1 MAAHMA
7 SQSDPSPQGG
17 FVKREEGNNP
27 GVRPDVEVGSG
38 EAAVVL
44 AVRGGQIVVVAPAGT
59 SEQDAVSAAA
69 RIHGSLRLE
78 HGRVL
83 TFEIRRGSPDALFQ
97 DAPAELPVYQRAGA
111 AAVARPPRTDG
122 ARSRPVREIMTRD
135 VLTASPDMLVEDV
148 AKLLAYHNITGMPV
162 EGWDGQVVGIV
173 SEADVIGKVGIT
185 VDDVMSREVISVTE
199 ETPIEDVAKLM
210 TERRIRR
217 VPVMAGSVVAGIV
230 SRADIVRAFA
240 AR

>member
-1 MAAHMA
+1 ME
-7 SQSDPSPQGG
+7 
-17 FVKREEGNNP
+17 REEANNP
-27 GVRPDVEVGSG
+27 GVRPGVEVGSD
-38 EAAVVL
+38 EVAVVL

-111 AAVARPPRTDG
+111 AAAARPPRTDG

-199 ETPIEDVAKLM
+199 ETPIEEVATVM

-217 VPVMAGSVVAGIV
+217 VPVMAGGSLVGIV